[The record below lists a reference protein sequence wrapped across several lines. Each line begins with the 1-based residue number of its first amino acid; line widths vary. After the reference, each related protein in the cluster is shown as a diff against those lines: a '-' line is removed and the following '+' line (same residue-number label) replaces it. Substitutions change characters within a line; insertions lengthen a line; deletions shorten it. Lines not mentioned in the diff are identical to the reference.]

1 MESRIMTNAPH
12 SEIKVMTATDLEQAN
27 AKAIQLNFNRTLN
40 MGKFYESVRAYGYD
54 PRDVK
59 YPVYPLIIH
68 EHAEGK
74 YTEPHMRIEII
85 GPYNELGLVMKAV
98 LDCPMDLYS
107 KLSVYDYDA
116 SKLHAIN

>member
-1 MESRIMTNAPH
+1 MEMTNAPH
-12 SEIKVMTATDLEQAN
+12 SEIKVMTAKDLEQAN

-40 MGKFYESVRAYGYD
+40 MGKFYESVRSYGYD
-54 PRDVK
+54 PKEVK

-74 YTEPHMRIEII
+74 YTEPHMR
-85 GPYNELGLVMKAV
+85 
-98 LDCPMDLYS
+98 MDLYS